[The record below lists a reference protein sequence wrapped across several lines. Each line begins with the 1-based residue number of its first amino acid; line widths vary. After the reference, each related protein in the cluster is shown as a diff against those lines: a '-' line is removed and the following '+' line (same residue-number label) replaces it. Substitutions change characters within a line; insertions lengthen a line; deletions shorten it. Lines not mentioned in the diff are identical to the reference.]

1 MALYSGAPLLFLKDF
16 LMKKLLV
23 PAILIVGLIFI
34 FGTSYNRFMSA
45 DQRVQE
51 QMGQLQNEVQRQS
64 DLIPN
69 LVNTVKGYATHEH
82 DTLTDYAG
90 ARTGETA
97 LNKIDPRTVDDKTL
111 QEKILEAQTR
121 NAQEI
126 KAINAVVEQSP
137 QLQANQDFTR
147 LMVQLEGSQNRITVA
162 RQRLQQA
169 ILAYNQTVARFP
181 GNLLAGILGY
191 HTRVYYEASPAA
203 QTPPVVDF
211 SKH

>member
-1 MALYSGAPLLFLKDF
+1 
-16 LMKKLLV
+16 MKKLLV

-111 QEKILEAQTR
+111 QEKFWRPRPGTHRKSRPSTLWWNSPPSCRPIRIL
-121 NAQEI
+121 
-126 KAINAVVEQSP
+126 
-137 QLQANQDFTR
+137 
-147 LMVQLEGSQNRITVA
+147 
-162 RQRLQQA
+162 
-169 ILAYNQTVARFP
+169 
-181 GNLLAGILGY
+181 
-191 HTRVYYEASPAA
+191 PA
-203 QTPPVVDF
+203 
-211 SKH
+211 

>member
-1 MALYSGAPLLFLKDF
+1 
-16 LMKKLLV
+16 MKKFLV
-23 PAILIVGLIFI
+23 PVVILIGLIAL
-34 FGTSYNRFMSA
+34 GGSSYNRFMTA
-45 DQRVQE
+45 DQSVQE

-69 LVNTVKGYATHEH
+69 LVNTVKGYATHEQ
-82 DTLTDYAG
+82 DTLTQYAQ

-97 LNKIDPRTVDDKTL
+97 LNRLDPTKIGDAAL
-111 QEKILEAQTR
+111 QQKILDAQTR

-137 QLQANQDFTR
+137 QLQANQDFSR

-169 ILAYNQTVARFP
+169 ILGYNQTVARFP
-181 GNLLAGILGY
+181 GNLLAGLMGF
-191 HTRVYYEASPAA
+191 HTRVYYEATPAA

>member
-1 MALYSGAPLLFLKDF
+1 M
-16 LMKKLLV
+16 
-23 PAILIVGLIFI
+23 
-34 FGTSYNRFMSA
+34 
-45 DQRVQE
+45 
-51 QMGQLQNEVQRQS
+51 
-64 DLIPN
+64 
-69 LVNTVKGYATHEH
+69 
-82 DTLTDYAG
+82 
-90 ARTGETA
+90 
-97 LNKIDPRTVDDKTL
+97 
-111 QEKILEAQTR
+111 
-121 NAQEI
+121 
-126 KAINAVVEQSP
+126 VEQSP

>member
-1 MALYSGAPLLFLKDF
+1 
-16 LMKKLLV
+16 MKKLLI
-23 PAILIVGLIFI
+23 PAILLIGLLFV
-34 FGTSYNRFMSA
+34 FGSSYNRFMAA
-45 DQRVQE
+45 DQNVLE
-51 QMGQLQNEVQRQS
+51 LTGQLQNEVQRQS

-82 DTLTDYAG
+82 DTLTDYAA
-90 ARTGETA
+90 ARSGETP
-97 LNKIDPRTVDDKTL
+97 LSRIDPRTVDNATL
-111 QEKILEAQTR
+111 QQKILEAQSR
-121 NAQEI
+121 NTQEI

-137 QLQANQDFTR
+137 QLQANQDFSR

-169 ILAYNQTVARFP
+169 ILSYNQTVMHFP
-181 GNLLAGILGY
+181 GNLVAGILGY
-191 HTRVYYEASPAA
+191 HTRVYYEASPEA

>member
-1 MALYSGAPLLFLKDF
+1 
-16 LMKKLLV
+16 MKKLLI
-23 PAILIVGLIFI
+23 PAILLIGLLFV
-34 FGTSYNRFMSA
+34 FGSSYNRFMAA
-45 DQRVQE
+45 DQNVLE
-51 QMGQLQNEVQRQS
+51 LTGQLQNEVQRQS

-82 DTLTDYAG
+82 DTLTDYAA
-90 ARTGETA
+90 ARSGETP
-97 LNKIDPRTVDDKTL
+97 LSRIDPRTVDNATL
-111 QEKILEAQTR
+111 QQKILEAQSR
-121 NAQEI
+121 NTQEI

-137 QLQANQDFTR
+137 QLQANQDFSR

-169 ILAYNQTVARFP
+169 ILSYNQTIMHFP
-181 GNLLAGILGY
+181 GNLVAGILGY
-191 HTRVYYEASPAA
+191 HTRVYYEASPEA

>member
-1 MALYSGAPLLFLKDF
+1 
-16 LMKKLLV
+16 MKKLLI
-23 PAILIVGLIFI
+23 PAIVIVGLIFI
-34 FGTSYNRFMSA
+34 FGSSYNRFMTA
-45 DQRVQE
+45 DQQVQE

-82 DTLTDYAG
+82 DTLTDYAN

-162 RQRLQQA
+162 RQRLQKA
-169 ILAYNQTVARFP
+169 ILAYNQTVAHFP
-181 GNLLAGILGY
+181 GNLVAGILGY

>member
-1 MALYSGAPLLFLKDF
+1 
-16 LMKKLLV
+16 MKKLLI
-23 PAILIVGLIFI
+23 PAIILVGLIFI
-34 FGTSYNRFMSA
+34 AGSSYNRFMGV
-45 DQRVQE
+45 DQNVQE

-82 DTLTDYAG
+82 DTLTDYAN
-90 ARTGETA
+90 ARSGEAA
-97 LNKIDPRTVDDKTL
+97 LNKIDPTKLDDAAL
-111 QEKILEAQTR
+111 QQKILEAQTR
-121 NAQEI
+121 NAQQI

-137 QLQANQDFTR
+137 QLQANENFKS

-162 RQRLQQA
+162 RQRLQKS
-169 ILAYNQTVARFP
+169 ILAYNQTVAHFP
-181 GNLLAGILGY
+181 GNLIANMLGF
-191 HTRVYYEASPAA
+191 HKRVYYEASPEA

>member
-1 MALYSGAPLLFLKDF
+1 
-16 LMKKLLV
+16 MKKLLI
-23 PAILIVGLIFI
+23 PAILVIGLII
-34 FGTSYNRFMSA
+34 LMGSNYNRFMGA

-82 DTLTDYAG
+82 DTLTDYAA
-90 ARTGETA
+90 ARSGETP
-97 LNKIDPRTVDDKTL
+97 LNRIDPRSVSDEVL
-111 QEKILEAQTR
+111 QKKILDAQTR

-126 KAINAVVEQSP
+126 KAITAVAEQSP
-137 QLQANQDFTR
+137 QLQANQNFSS
-147 LMVQLEGSQNRITVA
+147 LMVQLEGTQNRITVA

-169 ILAYNQTVARFP
+169 ILSYNQTVMHFP
-181 GNLLAGILGY
+181 GNLLAGVMGY
-191 HTRVYYEASPAA
+191 HQRVYYEASPAA

>member
-1 MALYSGAPLLFLKDF
+1 
-16 LMKKLLV
+16 MKKLLI

-34 FGTSYNRFMSA
+34 FGSSYNRFMTA
-45 DQRVQE
+45 DQQVQE

-82 DTLTDYAG
+82 DTLTDYAN

-162 RQRLQQA
+162 RQRLQKA
-169 ILAYNQTVARFP
+169 ILTYNQTVAHFP
-181 GNLLAGILGY
+181 GNLVAGILGY

>member
-1 MALYSGAPLLFLKDF
+1 
-16 LMKKLLV
+16 MKKLLI
-23 PAILIVGLIFI
+23 PAILLIGLLFV
-34 FGTSYNRFMSA
+34 FGSSYNRFMTA
-45 DQRVQE
+45 DQNVLE
-51 QMGQLQNEVQRQS
+51 LTGQLQNEVQRQS

-82 DTLTDYAG
+82 DTLTDYAA
-90 ARTGETA
+90 ARSGETP
-97 LNKIDPRTVDDKTL
+97 LSRIDPRTVDNATL
-111 QEKILEAQTR
+111 QQKILEAQSR
-121 NAQEI
+121 NTQEI

-137 QLQANQDFTR
+137 QLQANQDFSR

-169 ILAYNQTVARFP
+169 ILSYNQTVMHFP
-181 GNLLAGILGY
+181 GNLVAGILGY
-191 HTRVYYEASPAA
+191 HTRVYYEASPEA

>member
-1 MALYSGAPLLFLKDF
+1 
-16 LMKKLLV
+16 MKKILV
-23 PAILIVGLIFI
+23 LVIVIIGFI
-34 FGTSYNRFMSA
+34 GVAGAGYNRFMSA
-45 DQRVQE
+45 DQNVQE
-51 QMGQLQNEVQRQS
+51 QIGQLQNEVQRQS

-69 LVNTVKGYATHEH
+69 LVNTVKGYATHEQ
-82 DTLTDYAG
+82 DTLTQYAQ
-90 ARTGETA
+90 ARTGEVA
-97 LNKIDPRTVDDKTL
+97 LNKIDPTKISDTAL
-111 QEKILEAQTR
+111 QQKILEAQTR

-126 KAINAVVEQSP
+126 QAINAVVEQSP
-137 QLQANQDFTR
+137 QLQANQDFAH

-181 GNLLAGILGY
+181 GNMVAGLMGF
-191 HTRVYYEASPAA
+191 HTRVYYQATDAA